1 MLKARNRA
9 WGWRHKDKI
18 HRGYVLDVYCLQE
31 DTGKQSPKFRS
42 DRDSVQRRLGIL
54 PGVLPKGAL
63 SLGGGE
69 AICRSSHRGALWDED
84 SEVELLR
91 SDTGCVCKLPTSPL
105 ASTIRQHQSSHFG
118 QHRSISVKK
127 CIWSIFQI
135 TKVSFAFLLFLV
147 K

>member
-42 DRDSVQRRLGIL
+42 DRDSVQRCLGIL

-69 AICRSSHRGALWDED
+69 VICRSSHRGAL
-84 SEVELLR
+84 
-91 SDTGCVCKLPTSPL
+91 
-105 ASTIRQHQSSHFG
+105 
-118 QHRSISVKK
+118 
-127 CIWSIFQI
+127 
-135 TKVSFAFLLFLV
+135 
-147 K
+147 